1 MLSTRLSVTSIS
13 SRLSGDKP
21 LPKPLYYCKMNPQEQ
36 ALHNIIGEQK
46 YEYVRNSKGKFRK
59 HYLSMEERAKKQRMF
74 YETRVGHAIVGDE
87 WMRMK
92 LPARA
97 QR

>member
-1 MLSTRLSVTSIS
+1 MLSTRFSVESLS

-21 LPKPLYYCKMNPQEQ
+21 LPKPTYYCKMNPQEQ
-36 ALHNIIGEQK
+36 AIHNIIGEEK
-46 YEYVRNSKGKFRK
+46 FEYTRDRKGNIHKRR
-59 HYLSMEERAKKQRMF
+59 LSPAQRAQNQRMF

-92 LPARA
+92 LPCR
-97 QR
+97 RR